1 MLILMSIKIRKVT
14 RSDFDGVLKLNR
26 NFYKEAA
33 SDPDFGDYVH
43 FKRPSRGTVLK
54 KFTKRLKDALKGDA
68 IYLIAEADSQIAGHC
83 FVTRVVPG
91 SELSHVGEVSMLVDS
106 KYRSRGIGGKLLDS
120 AIKQSKGK
128 FEILYLTVFASNK
141 IAKNLYKSRG
151 FKRFGIGPRAVKRG
165 TKYIDLEYYYL
176 KLR

>member
-1 MLILMSIKIRKVT
+1 M
-14 RSDFDGVLKLNR
+14 
-26 NFYKEAA
+26 
-33 SDPDFGDYVH
+33 
-43 FKRPSRGTVLK
+43 LK

-106 KYRSRGIGGKLLDS
+106 KYGAEASGGKLLDS

-128 FEILYLTVFASNK
+128 FEILYLTVFAFRQNRQKSLQKQGLQTLWHWTSSREKGHK
-141 IAKNLYKSRG
+141 IY
-151 FKRFGIGPRAVKRG
+151 
-165 TKYIDLEYYYL
+165 
-176 KLR
+176 

>member
-1 MLILMSIKIRKVT
+1 M
-14 RSDFDGVLKLNR
+14 
-26 NFYKEAA
+26 
-33 SDPDFGDYVH
+33 
-43 FKRPSRGTVLK
+43 LK

-128 FEILYLTVFASNK
+128 FEILYTYGVGLKQDRQKSLQKQGLQTLWHWTSSREKGHK
-141 IAKNLYKSRG
+141 IY
-151 FKRFGIGPRAVKRG
+151 
-165 TKYIDLEYYYL
+165 
-176 KLR
+176 